1 MGVHSRYS
9 RLKMDS
15 LPFSPACENNKGPIL
30 QHLQNVFADCHG
42 VLEIGS
48 GTGQHAVWF
57 AGHLPWVTWQ
67 PTEIP
72 RSLATLQ
79 PRCAASGLDNLLA
92 PAAMD
97 VCDEPWGLPVAD
109 GVFTANTLHI
119 MSMDAVRALFRGLA
133 THAPAGARLVVYGP
147 FNYAGRHTSDSN
159 AQFDE
164 HLRARSPHMGIRD
177 IENIDA
183 LAAAAGFTQRADHA
197 MPANNRLIVW
207 RRGDEASRQGPVG
220 PAGAQEAASS
230 TRNGSSVAA
239 SRR

>member
-1 MGVHSRYS
+1 
-9 RLKMDS
+9 MDS

-30 QHLQNVFADCHG
+30 QHLRNAFADCQG

-57 AGHLPWVTWQ
+57 AGHLPWLTWQ

-72 RSLATLQ
+72 QSLATLR
-79 PRCAASGLDNLLA
+79 PRCAASGLDNLLP

-97 VCDEPWGLPVAD
+97 VCDEAWGLPVAD

-119 MSMDAVRALFRGLA
+119 MSMDAVRALFQGLA
-133 THAPAGARLVVYGP
+133 VHAPPGTRLVVYGP

-159 AQFDE
+159 AQFDQ

-177 IENIDA
+177 IEDIDG
-183 LAAAAGFTQRADHA
+183 LAVTAGFTQRADHA

-207 RRGDEASRQGPVG
+207 RRSEYRD
-220 PAGAQEAASS
+220 
-230 TRNGSSVAA
+230 T
-239 SRR
+239 